1 MSLPLAELVP
11 LQSLAIET
19 PVLLFYRNGL
29 VSKWNL
35 SSGIQQVVPNLE
47 FVRHPSVH
55 LSPEGRWVTYYG
67 ETIQGAVQYWLYDK
81 LSGANRQYREITDT
95 KQRGGIPS
103 FSPDGKWISRFSGGE
118 LVRLELYRMAS
129 PRDAYGIWSQYRYP
143 DQEVL
148 PIPPSEAI
156 VSDTSADFFR
166 GETFV
171 RVRSKPGDGSRSDV
185 VGIAS
190 EIVALIKGSGVPP
203 EEARALDDLPGRVS
217 GSIHYQ
223 KRAMLG
229 YECLA
234 PGFEAKFST
243 ASSSGH
249 YLLLPPAAD
258 GGAARKARLARE
270 LPGYRE
276 VNPTLR
282 NVQTP
287 SGNMWMISEGG
298 CVLAVAGKIPGDQVG
313 PLLSSLAQRMRE
325 ICRTAP

>member
-1 MSLPLAELVP
+1 MKAALLASLLLLTIAVLRAGAADPRHSVLDPLAAKGEWKLLDPVRIFGPDNLYEEIDGEAELFLPYGMEHLTV
-11 LQSLAIET
+11 AI
-19 PVLLFYRNGL
+19 L
-29 VSKWNL
+29 
-35 SSGIQQVVPNLE
+35 
-47 FVRHPSVH
+47 
-55 LSPEGRWVTYYG
+55 GRKARPG
-67 ETIQGAVQYWLYDK
+67 SE
-81 LSGANRQYREITDT
+81 
-95 KQRGGIPS
+95 
-103 FSPDGKWISRFSGGE
+103 
-118 LVRLELYRMAS
+118 VRLELFRMAS

-148 PIPPSEAI
+148 RIPPSEAV

-171 RVRSKPGDGSRSDV
+171 RIRSKPGDGSRNDV

-190 EIVALIKGSGVPP
+190 EIIALLPGSGSPP

-217 GSIHYQ
+217 GSILYQ

-258 GGAARKARLARE
+258 GGSGRKARLARE
-270 LPGYRE
+270 LPAYRE
-276 VNPTLR
+276 VNPALF
-282 NVQTP
+282 NAQIP
-287 SGNMWMISEGG
+287 SGNVWITSEGG
-298 CVLAVAGKIPGDQVG
+298 CVLAVAGKISRSLAE
-313 PLLSSLAQRMRE
+313 PLLSSFARRLQG
-325 ICRTAP
+325 ICRPAP

>member
-1 MSLPLAELVP
+1 MKTAFLAAVLLLAIAVPPAGAADSGDPVLGALAAKGGWRLIDPVRTFGPDNLYEEIDGEAELVLP
-11 LQSLAIET
+11 YGMERLTVA
-19 PVLLFYRNGL
+19 VL
-29 VSKWNL
+29 
-35 SSGIQQVVPNLE
+35 
-47 FVRHPSVH
+47 
-55 LSPEGRWVTYYG
+55 GRTARPG
-67 ETIQGAVQYWLYDK
+67 SE
-81 LSGANRQYREITDT
+81 
-95 KQRGGIPS
+95 
-103 FSPDGKWISRFSGGE
+103 
-118 LVRLELYRMAS
+118 VRLELYRMAS

-143 DQEVL
+143 DQEIL
-148 PIPPSEAI
+148 RIPPSEAI

-171 RVRSKPGDGSRSDV
+171 RIRSKPGDGSRNDV

-190 EIVALIKGSGVPP
+190 EIVALLPGSGSPP

-217 GSIHYQ
+217 GSILYQ

-258 GGAARKARLARE
+258 GGSGRKARLARE

-276 VNPTLR
+276 VNAALSGA
-282 NVQTP
+282 QIP
-287 SGNMWMISEGG
+287 SGNVWMTSEGG
-298 CVLAVAGKIPGDQVG
+298 CVLAVAGKISRSLAE
-313 PLLSSLAQRMRE
+313 PLLSSFAQRLQG
-325 ICRTAP
+325 ICRPAP

>member
-1 MSLPLAELVP
+1 MKTAFLAALLLLAVAVPRAGAADPRHPVLEGLAAKGEWRLLDPVRTFGPDNLYEEIDGEAELFLPYGMERLTV
-11 LQSLAIET
+11 A
-19 PVLLFYRNGL
+19 VL
-29 VSKWNL
+29 
-35 SSGIQQVVPNLE
+35 
-47 FVRHPSVH
+47 
-55 LSPEGRWVTYYG
+55 GRTARPG
-67 ETIQGAVQYWLYDK
+67 SE
-81 LSGANRQYREITDT
+81 
-95 KQRGGIPS
+95 
-103 FSPDGKWISRFSGGE
+103 
-118 LVRLELYRMAS
+118 VRLELFRMAS

-148 PIPPSEAI
+148 RIPPSEAV

-171 RVRSKPGDGSRSDV
+171 RIRSKPGDGSRNDV

-190 EIVALIKGSGVPP
+190 EIVALIEGSGSPP

-217 GSIHYQ
+217 GSILYQ

-258 GGAARKARLARE
+258 GGSGRKARLARE
-270 LPGYRE
+270 LPAYRE
-276 VNPTLR
+276 VNAALSGA
-282 NVQTP
+282 QIP
-287 SGNMWMISEGG
+287 SGNVWITSEGG
-298 CVLAVAGKIPGDQVG
+298 CVLAVAGKIPRDQVE
-313 PLLSSLAQRMRE
+313 PLLSSFARRLQG
-325 ICRTAP
+325 ICRPAP